1 MKISI
6 ILESHFLRFLIVGG
20 VNTLFGLVV
29 YALLALTA
37 MPTWIVLLIS
47 NLIGMIFNF
56 FTTGGVV
63 FSDVSI
69 SRFPRFFICYGAIYL
84 IYLELI
90 NWLDPILNSR
100 IIAMSIIVLP
110 VTVLSYLILNFFVFT
125 NKIAR

>member
-1 MKISI
+1 VKISI
-6 ILESHFLRFLIVGG
+6 ILESNFLRFLIVGG
-20 VNTLFGLVV
+20 VNTLFGLTV
-29 YALLALTA
+29 YALLALSE

-56 FTTGGVV
+56 FTTGGIV
-63 FSDVSI
+63 FTDVRI

-90 NWLDPILNSR
+90 NWLEPIFNSR
-100 IIAMSIIVLP
+100 IIAMTIIVIP
-110 VTVLSYLILNFFVFT
+110 VTFLSYLILNFFVFT